1 MNILTL
7 LGYIGLAALSFSVMF
22 VATRVYFSYI
32 KNDKEATQCPEA
44 LGGIGHCSVAP
55 KPEPKKA
62 KAKPA
67 SQPKK
72 MATKK
77 APVKKKA
84 TTKKVPTKKT
94 PRTKQA

>member
-1 MNILTL
+1 MNIVTL
-7 LGYIGLAALSFSVMF
+7 LGYIGLAAISFSVMF

-32 KNDKEATQCPEA
+32 KKDEESAQCPEA

-62 KAKPA
+62 KAKTA

-77 APVKKKA
+77 APVKKKE
-84 TTKKVPTKKT
+84 TTKKAPTKKT

>member
-1 MNILTL
+1 MNIVTL
-7 LGYIGLAALSFSVMF
+7 LGYIGLAAISFSVMF
-22 VATRVYFSYI
+22 VAARVYFSYI
-32 KNDKEATQCPEA
+32 KKDEEAAQCPEA

-55 KPEPKKA
+55 KAEPKKT
-62 KAKPA
+62 KAKPV

-77 APVKKKA
+77 TAVKKKA

-94 PRTKQA
+94 PRSKQA